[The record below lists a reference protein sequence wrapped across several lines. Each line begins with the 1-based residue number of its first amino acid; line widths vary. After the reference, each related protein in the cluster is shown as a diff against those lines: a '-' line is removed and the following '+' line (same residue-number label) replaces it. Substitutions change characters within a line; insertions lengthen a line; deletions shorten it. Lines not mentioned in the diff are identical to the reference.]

1 MTQLPKRKA
10 LRLKEY
16 DYASGGAYFVTFCAK
31 DRRNVFWEDVGA
43 NSVRPPSVLP
53 LSAIGKIVDSKIQQI
68 ETFYR
73 GVSVDKYCIM
83 PDHVHML
90 IVLSNFEWN
99 IVSPTGEQCSPLQGA
114 EFNMVDTH
122 NPTISRIVKQLKG
135 AATKEIGYSVW
146 QKSFVDRI
154 IRNDKGYSAVWEYI
168 HCNPLHLDFAYDNI
182 DFDLF

>member
-154 IRNDKGYSAVWEYI
+154 IRNDQGYSAVWEYI
-168 HCNPLHLDFAYDNI
+168 HCNPMQPDFAYDNI